1 MQRRQASP
9 SRQDDHEDEV
19 CTVNVGEVILCDVY
33 GMALLSHSPPMV
45 LGADGFGLESLEMAM
60 LDKPEKTRQL
70 VAALKAALPFEVALT
85 PELIAHLARQQN
97 PAVVKS
103 TETVS
108 DISYAGDEG
117 GIVCHIRPAGADS
130 MLVVSLTHAR
140 VARTLPFAAAV
151 IDYQKHRVKK
161 LRKQQGRS

>member
-1 MQRRQASP
+1 L
-9 SRQDDHEDEV
+9 EV
-19 CTVNVGEVILCDVY
+19 V
-33 GMALLSHSPPMV
+33 
-45 LGADGFGLESLEMAM
+45 M

-85 PELIAHLARQQN
+85 ADLIAHLARQQK
-97 PAVVKS
+97 PVIVKS

-117 GIVCHIRPAGADS
+117 GIVCHIRPAGANS
-130 MLVVSLTHAR
+130 MVVVSLTHAR
-140 VARTLPFAAAV
+140 VTRTQPFAAAV